1 MSEYQVEYCLLI
13 DDNMVDRFVHRRLL
27 EHHKIARDILEFDN
41 GKEALD
47 YLAQVTTGD
56 KRVPDLIL
64 LDLMMP
70 EMDGFEFLKHYELW
84 VQRSKMR
91 PFLFMVSSTEDDHDL
106 KRSRDNRHII
116 KLLRKPLI
124 PKLLKEVI
132 DQNSDLK

>member
-27 EHHKIARDILEFDN
+27 EHHKIAREIIEFDS
-41 GKEALD
+41 GKDALD
-47 YLAQVTTGD
+47 YLSQVSRGD
-56 KRVPDLIL
+56 KQVPDLIL

-84 VQRSKMR
+84 VQRSKLR

>member
-1 MSEYQVEYCLLI
+1 MSEFQLEYCLLI
-13 DDNMVDRFVHRRLL
+13 DDNLVDRFVHRRLL
-27 EHHKIARDILEFDN
+27 EHHKIARDIKEFES

-47 YLAQVTTGD
+47 YLSQALKGD
-56 KRVPDLIL
+56 QPVPDLIL

-84 VQRSKMR
+84 VQRSKVR
-91 PFLFMVSSTEDDHDL
+91 PYLFMVSSTEDDHDL
-106 KRSRDNRHII
+106 QRSRDNRHII

-124 PKLLKEVI
+124 PSLLREVI